1 MRNNNNARFD
11 ITYSA
16 LYSTCGL
23 WAVSYTLSLRLSNCE
38 IRNYN
43 KELQTGWA
51 SCHAIHHARSRSIWS
66 NALNFCSLTTQHV
79 FFLFIYIIQVCEH
92 LAESGRVGPVLTLLI
107 GPSHLRVTGGHFS
120 FWRIHPAPC
129 STVNKTNKQTSL
141 SELVEYSLVMG
152 ELRSRVLILPSFLP
166 SFHLWRQFQTLTIEI
181 HNKMP
186 LIQIWKQT
194 TLPCVRVMYYW
205 LSTVSTCVFKSTF
218 FIEKQKNYLRVRKKN
233 KKTLSLCRVI
243 AFISK

>member
-1 MRNNNNARFD
+1 MSRHPSRTVAFNMKQRPKLLFP
-11 ITYSA
+11 YHP
-16 LYSTCGL
+16 TCFFSL
-23 WAVSYTLSLRLSNCE
+23 HIHNTSLR
-38 IRNYN
+38 
-43 KELQTGWA
+43 A
-51 SCHAIHHARSRSIWS
+51 P
-66 NALNFCSLTTQHV
+66 
-79 FFLFIYIIQVCEH
+79 
-92 LAESGRVGPVLTLLI
+92 GRVGSSRTSAHSANWPFSLASDRWSFLFLT
-107 GPSHLRVTGGHFS
+107 HT
-120 FWRIHPAPC
+120 PC
-129 STVNKTNKQTSL
+129 TLQHSQQNKQTNKSQRACWIFI
-141 SELVEYSLVMG
+141 SYGWVEVESTYPSF
-152 ELRSRVLILPSFLP
+152 LPSFLP